1 MPARPRPALRTHR
14 DVGTTNR
21 MSRASAVDEA
31 TWMLILSLVVVTVLI
46 SVGLLQLSITGDPGS
61 LFRNLGI
68 GLLLVLFSVGF
79 YRKWR

>member
-1 MPARPRPALRTHR
+1 
-14 DVGTTNR
+14 
-21 MSRASAVDEA
+21 
-31 TWMLILSLVVVTVLI
+31 MLILSLVVVTVLI